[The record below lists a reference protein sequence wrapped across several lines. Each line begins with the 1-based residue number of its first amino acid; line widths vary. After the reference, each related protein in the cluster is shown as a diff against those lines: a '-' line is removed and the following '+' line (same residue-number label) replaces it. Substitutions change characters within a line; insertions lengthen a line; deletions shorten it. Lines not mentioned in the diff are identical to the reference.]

1 VQHLGHHGVTAK
13 HSSHKHASHRK
24 GHHQSRKH
32 HVKTHQHL
40 PPPAAGFNPLPVTVA
55 KPAKPRTLSPG
66 AVALCPAE
74 AVAVAARIAGW
85 AVTDG
90 DVLDLYA
97 RCADG
102 PSAGFTIATALTAG
116 LPGMPLEFDLIE
128 FDGMAGRDSNPQT
141 PISGLSVAG
150 HLLTR
155 TAPDSNTAPGHP
167 ALILGV
173 DLPGPHA
180 VTVAPDGCWVSWGQ
194 HYDPAE
200 SFPDAVIE
208 EAWLVRW
215 SR

>member
-32 HVKTHQHL
+32 HAKTHQHL
-40 PPPAAGFNPLPVTVA
+40 PPPAAGFNPLPVKVA

-74 AVAVAARIAGW
+74 AVAAAARIAGW
-85 AVTDG
+85 AVTDE

-102 PSAGFTIATALTAG
+102 PSSGFTIAAALTAG
-116 LPGMPLEFDLIE
+116 LRFAPMNFEPAALDDDYRRWGRP
-128 FDGMAGRDSNPQT
+128 AG
-141 PISGLSVAG
+141 A
-150 HLLTR
+150 
-155 TAPDSNTAPGHP
+155 APADTGA

-173 DLPGPHA
+173 DLPEGPHA

-194 HYDPAE
+194 HYDP
-200 SFPDAVIE
+200 FPGAVVE